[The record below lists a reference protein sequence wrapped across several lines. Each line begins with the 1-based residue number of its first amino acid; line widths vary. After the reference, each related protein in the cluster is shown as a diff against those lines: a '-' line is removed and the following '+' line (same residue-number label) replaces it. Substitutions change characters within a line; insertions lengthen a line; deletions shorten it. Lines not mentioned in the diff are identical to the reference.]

1 MVKLAD
7 LQDLKQNVIVI
18 TGGSSGLGKA
28 IAYEAASQG
37 AVIVVLARR
46 QASCKSCA
54 INAKRYQATRL
65 CLPIGCQ
72 QSRND

>member
-46 QASCKSCA
+46 QAELQIVRDQCQALSGNPLMLTNWMSA
-54 INAKRYQATRL
+54 IQK
-65 CLPIGCQ
+65 
-72 QSRND
+72 